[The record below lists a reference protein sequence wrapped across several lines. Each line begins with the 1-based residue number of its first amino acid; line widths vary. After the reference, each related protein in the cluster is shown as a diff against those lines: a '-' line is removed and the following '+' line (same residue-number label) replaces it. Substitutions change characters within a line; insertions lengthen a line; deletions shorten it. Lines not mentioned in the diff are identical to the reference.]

1 MREKTDICLL
11 NDSFPPLI
19 DGVANAVVNYA
30 QRLTERGDAVTVAT
44 PAVPGADDSAFPFPV
59 LRYPSFDTR
68 KKLGYVSGRPFSP
81 ELAARLQKEGVGV
94 LHTHCPIV
102 STFLAR
108 ELRDVVGAPIVL
120 TYHTK
125 FDIDI
130 AKAVRGKLLQESAI
144 HALVQNISACDEVWT
159 VSHGAGENL
168 RSLGYQGDYLVMPN
182 GVDLPRGRLAP
193 EEIRAVTGG
202 FDPPDGVPCFLFV
215 GRLMW
220 YKGIR
225 IILDALA
232 SLRDQGQPFRMVFL
246 GGGVDEPDIRK
257 YTEELGLTDRCLFPG
272 SVRDRQALRAWY
284 CRADLFLFP
293 STFDTNGL
301 VVREAAACGL
311 PSVLI
316 RGSCAAEDVTDG
328 VTGFLIEENA
338 PSMAACLTELLRT
351 PVKLRSVGKA
361 AEEGLYLSWADA
373 VDHAAA
379 HYETVM
385 ERYRSGQRRKPT
397 LPDEMFRSVGELMAL
412 SGQISAFGEELS
424 QELRC
429 GGSEVAN
436 KMRTGY
442 EETKEKLVSGGE
454 EFARKL
460 RENQAETKEKFLATG
475 EELARKMRENQAES
489 RERWD
494 SFCQMLDR
502 YL

>member
-1 MREKTDICLL
+1 MRENTGICLL

-108 ELRDVVGAPIVL
+108 ELRDVVDAPIVL

-182 GVDLPRGRLAP
+182 GVDLPRGRLTP
-193 EEIRAVTGG
+193 EEIAAVTA
-202 FDPPDGVPCFLFV
+202 DYDLPADVPCFLFV

-232 SLRDQGQPFRMVFL
+232 SLRDQPFRMVFL
-246 GGGVDEPDIRK
+246 GGGMDEADIQK
-257 YTEELGLTDRCLFPG
+257 YTEELGLTGRCLFPG

-311 PSVLI
+311 PAVLI

-328 VTGFLIEENA
+328 VTGFLIEENT
-338 PSMAACLTELLRT
+338 PSLAACLRELLRS
-351 PVKLRSVGKA
+351 PEKLRAVGRA
-361 AEEGLYLSWADA
+361 AEENLYLSWADA

-379 HYETVM
+379 RYETVM
-385 ERYRSGQRRKPT
+385 ERYRSGPRRKPT

-412 SGQISAFGEELS
+412 SGQISAFGEELT

-429 GGSEVAN
+429 SGSEMAQ
-436 KMRTGY
+436 KMRAGY
-442 EETKEKLVSGGE
+442 EETREKFAAGSE

-460 RENQAETKEKFLATG
+460 RENQAETKEKLLATG
-475 EELARKMRENQAES
+475 EELARKMRESQAES

>member
-1 MREKTDICLL
+1 MRENTGICLL

-108 ELRDVVGAPIVL
+108 ELRDVVDAPIVL

-130 AKAVRGKLLQESAI
+130 AKAVRGRLLQESAI
-144 HALVQNISACDEVWT
+144 RALVQNISACDEVWT
-159 VSHGAGENL
+159 VSHGAGESL
-168 RSLGYQGDYLVMPN
+168 RSLGYQGDYLVMSN
-182 GVDLPRGRLAP
+182 GVDLPRGRLTP
-193 EEIRAVTGG
+193 EEVRSVTASY
-202 FDPPDGVPCFLFV
+202 DLPEDVPCFLFV

-232 SLRDQGQPFRMVFL
+232 SLRDQPFRMVFL
-246 GGGVDEPDIRK
+246 GGGMDEGDIRK
-257 YTEELGLTDRCLFPG
+257 YTEELGLTDRCLFPS

-311 PSVLI
+311 PAVLI

-338 PSMAACLTELLRT
+338 PSLAACLRELLRS
-351 PVKLRSVGKA
+351 PEKLRAVGRA
-361 AEEGLYLSWADA
+361 AEENLYLSWADA

-379 HYETVM
+379 RYETVM
-385 ERYRSGQRRKPT
+385 ERYRSGPRRRPT

-412 SGQISAFGEELS
+412 SGQISAFGEELT

-429 GGSEVAN
+429 SGSEMAQ
-436 KMRTGY
+436 KMQAGY
-442 EETKEKLVSGGE
+442 EETREKFAAGSE

-460 RENQAETKEKFLATG
+460 RESQAETKEKFLATG
-475 EELARKMRENQAES
+475 EELARKMRESQAES

>member
-1 MREKTDICLL
+1 MRENTGICLL

-44 PAVPGADDSAFPFPV
+44 PAVPGADDSTFPFPV

-108 ELRDVVGAPIVL
+108 ELRDVVDAPIVL

-130 AKAVRGKLLQESAI
+130 AKAVRGRLLQESAI
-144 HALVQNISACDEVWT
+144 RALVQNISACDEVWT
-159 VSHGAGENL
+159 VSHGAGESL

-182 GVDLPRGRLAP
+182 GVDLPRGRLTP
-193 EEIRAVTGG
+193 EEVRSVTASY
-202 FDPPDGVPCFLFV
+202 DLPEDVPCFLFV

-232 SLRDQGQPFRMVFL
+232 SLRDQPFRMVFL
-246 GGGVDEPDIRK
+246 GGGMDEGDIRK

-311 PSVLI
+311 PAVLI
-316 RGSCAAEDVTDG
+316 RGSCAAEDVMDG

-338 PSMAACLTELLRT
+338 PSLATCLRELLRS
-351 PVKLRSVGKA
+351 PEKLRAVGRA
-361 AEEGLYLSWADA
+361 AEENLYLSWADA

-379 HYETVM
+379 RYETVM
-385 ERYRSGQRRKPT
+385 ERYRSGPRRRPT

-412 SGQISAFGEELS
+412 SGQISAFGEELT

-429 GGSEVAN
+429 SGSEMAQ
-436 KMRTGY
+436 KMQAGY
-442 EETKEKLVSGGE
+442 EETREKFAAGSE

-460 RENQAETKEKFLATG
+460 RESQAETKEKFLATG
-475 EELARKMRENQAES
+475 EELARKMRESQAES

>member
-1 MREKTDICLL
+1 MVD
-11 NDSFPPLI
+11 
-19 DGVANAVVNYA
+19 
-30 QRLTERGDAVTVAT
+30 
-44 PAVPGADDSAFPFPV
+44 
-59 LRYPSFDTR
+59 
-68 KKLGYVSGRPFSP
+68 
-81 ELAARLQKEGVGV
+81 
-94 LHTHCPIV
+94 
-102 STFLAR
+102 
-108 ELRDVVGAPIVL
+108 APIVL

-130 AKAVRGKLLQESAI
+130 AKAVRGRLLQESAI
-144 HALVQNISACDEVWT
+144 RALVQNISACDEVWT
-159 VSHGAGENL
+159 VSHGAGESL

-182 GVDLPRGRLAP
+182 GVDLPRGRLTP
-193 EEIRAVTGG
+193 EEVRSVTASY
-202 FDPPDGVPCFLFV
+202 DLPEDVPCFLFV

-232 SLRDQGQPFRMVFL
+232 SLRDQPFRMVFL
-246 GGGVDEPDIRK
+246 GGGMDEGDIRK

-311 PSVLI
+311 PAVLI

-338 PSMAACLTELLRT
+338 PSLAACLRELLRS
-351 PVKLRSVGKA
+351 PEKLRAVGRA
-361 AEEGLYLSWADA
+361 AEENLYLSWADA

-379 HYETVM
+379 RYETVM
-385 ERYRSGQRRKPT
+385 ERYRSGPRRKPT

-412 SGQISAFGEELS
+412 SGQISAFGEELT

-429 GGSEVAN
+429 SGSEMAQ
-436 KMRTGY
+436 KMQAGY
-442 EETKEKLVSGGE
+442 EETREKFAAGSE

-460 RENQAETKEKFLATG
+460 RESQAETKEKFLATG
-475 EELARKMRENQAES
+475 EELARKMRESQAES

>member
-1 MREKTDICLL
+1 MRENTGICLL

-68 KKLGYVSGRPFSP
+68 RKLGYVSGRPFSP
-81 ELAARLQKEGVGV
+81 ELAARLQKEGAGV

-108 ELRDVVGAPIVL
+108 ELRDVVDAPIVL

-130 AKAVRGKLLQESAI
+130 AKAVHGKLLQESAI
-144 HALVQNISACDEVWT
+144 RALVQNISACDEVWT
-159 VSHGAGENL
+159 VSRGAGENL

-182 GVDLPRGRLAP
+182 GVDLPRGRLTP
-193 EEIRAVTGG
+193 EVIQAVTGS
-202 FDPPDGVPCFLFV
+202 FDHPADVPCFLFV

-232 SLRDQGQPFRMVFL
+232 ALRDQGQPFRMVFL
-246 GGGVDEPDIRK
+246 GGGVDEADIRK
-257 YTEELGLTDRCLFPG
+257 YTESLGLSDRCLFPG

-311 PSVLI
+311 PAVLI
-316 RGSCAAEDVTDG
+316 RGSCAAEDVADG

-338 PSMAACLTELLRT
+338 PSMAACLTELLQK
-351 PVKLRSVGKA
+351 PEKLRSVGRA
-361 AEEGLYLSWADA
+361 AEETLYLSWADA

-379 HYETVM
+379 RYETVM
-385 ERYRSGQRRKPT
+385 ERYRSGPRRRPT

-412 SGQISAFGEELS
+412 SGQISAFGEDLR

-429 GGSEVAN
+429 GGSEMAQKV
-436 KMRTGY
+436 REGY
-442 EETKEKLVSGGE
+442 EETREKFTAGSE
-454 EFARKL
+454 ELARRL
-460 RENQAETKEKFLATG
+460 RENQAETKEKFLTTG
-475 EELARKMRENQAES
+475 GELARRMQESQAES

>member
-1 MREKTDICLL
+1 MRENTGICLL

-108 ELRDVVGAPIVL
+108 ELRDVVDAPIVL

-130 AKAVRGKLLQESAI
+130 AKAVRGRLLQESAI
-144 HALVQNISACDEVWT
+144 RALVQNISACDEVWT
-159 VSHGAGENL
+159 VSHGAGESL

-182 GVDLPRGRLAP
+182 GVDLPRGRLTP
-193 EEIRAVTGG
+193 EEVRSVTASY
-202 FDPPDGVPCFLFV
+202 DLPEDVPCFLFV

-232 SLRDQGQPFRMVFL
+232 SLRDQPFRMVFL
-246 GGGVDEPDIRK
+246 GGGMDEGDIRK

-301 VVREAAACGL
+301 VVREAAVCGL
-311 PSVLI
+311 PAVLI

-338 PSMAACLTELLRT
+338 PSLAACLRELLRS
-351 PVKLRSVGKA
+351 PEKLRAVGRA
-361 AEEGLYLSWADA
+361 AEENLYLSWADA

-379 HYETVM
+379 RYETVM
-385 ERYRSGQRRKPT
+385 ERYRSGPRRKPT

-412 SGQISAFGEELS
+412 SGQISAFGEELT

-429 GGSEVAN
+429 SGSEMAQ
-436 KMRTGY
+436 KMQAGY
-442 EETKEKLVSGGE
+442 EETREKFAAGSE

-460 RENQAETKEKFLATG
+460 RESQAETKEKFLATG
-475 EELARKMRENQAES
+475 EELARKMRESQAES

>member
-1 MREKTDICLL
+1 MRENTGICLL

-30 QRLTERGDAVTVAT
+30 QHLTERGDAVTVAT

-108 ELRDVVGAPIVL
+108 ELRDVVDAPIVL

-202 FDPPDGVPCFLFV
+202 FDLPDGVPCFLFV

-246 GGGVDEPDIRK
+246 GGGMDEADIRK

-272 SVRDRQALRAWY
+272 SVRDRQALRAGY

-351 PVKLRSVGKA
+351 P
-361 AEEGLYLSWADA
+361 
-373 VDHAAA
+373 
-379 HYETVM
+379 
-385 ERYRSGQRRKPT
+385 
-397 LPDEMFRSVGELMAL
+397 
-412 SGQISAFGEELS
+412 
-424 QELRC
+424 
-429 GGSEVAN
+429 
-436 KMRTGY
+436 
-442 EETKEKLVSGGE
+442 
-454 EFARKL
+454 
-460 RENQAETKEKFLATG
+460 
-475 EELARKMRENQAES
+475 
-489 RERWD
+489 
-494 SFCQMLDR
+494 
-502 YL
+502 